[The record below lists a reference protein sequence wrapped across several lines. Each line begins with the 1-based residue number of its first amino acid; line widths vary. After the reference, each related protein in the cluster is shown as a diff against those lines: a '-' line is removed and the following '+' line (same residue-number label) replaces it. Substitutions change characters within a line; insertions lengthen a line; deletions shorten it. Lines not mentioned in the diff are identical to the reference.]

1 MLLCIDGFF
10 FRFDVIF
17 SQIKI
22 ANQKSVM
29 YMKIRQFDNV
39 TCKENVKEA
48 VRHASFILFFK
59 MER

>member
-10 FRFDVIF
+10 YRFDVIF
-17 SQIKI
+17 RQIKI

-48 VRHASFILFFK
+48 QRDASFVLFFK
-59 MER
+59 